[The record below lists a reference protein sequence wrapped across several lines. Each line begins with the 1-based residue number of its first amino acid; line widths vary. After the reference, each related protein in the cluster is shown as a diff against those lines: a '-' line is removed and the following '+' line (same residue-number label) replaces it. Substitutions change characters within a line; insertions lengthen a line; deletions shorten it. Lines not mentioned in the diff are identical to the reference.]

1 MKNSRSRRVI
11 VSKIEDLSRKVE
23 QNDNKINEIL
33 VFFEKELKLSQMNLM
48 EEVNQK
54 LKEVAETSVLIAQ
67 DKEIMEAEFSNMI
80 KDLNESIRKCIVDTD
95 VFYKNLRQEIG
106 AKKLEFESQSLRIED
121 PQAKSCLYPSEQTH
135 PLFNRNANFSMD
147 DADAHSSSS
156 SVEEFRAENNE
167 SPPPLEDNQEN
178 QPVNLP
184 IPTQGEK
191 KQKRTALNL
200 ANLEYEPKINLDQ
213 NYLKQELEK
222 VWEALRSFMNETR
235 DEIEKIHS
243 EYETSMRLNRM
254 YNDIVNK
261 QLPFEIQEYL
271 GKATEELRDDFNNR
285 ILEVTLSS

>member
-184 IPTQGEK
+184 IPIPTQGEK
-191 KQKRTALNL
+191 KQKRLNL
-200 ANLEYEPKINLDQ
+200 ANQEYEKSSKIDLDQ

-285 ILEVTLSS
+285 ILEVT